1 MSERIA
7 RLRALSRTETLYLRR
22 LPVPLL
28 IYLALPFLL
37 MAFLSN
43 AMRIFF
49 TQTTSHFGATGGEFV
64 VPAQAI
70 LFGYMF
76 TEHIGLWVF
85 AEHSW
90 RTWDRVR
97 ATRATSVEVLTAKA
111 LVWGGYLAAQYLVLF
126 IGGMLMIGMDITG
139 SIPAL
144 VTLGVA
150 NLLATMAFGF
160 CGMVLCPSQATFDAW
175 TYGGALL
182 IAALGGAITPG
193 ELLPDW
199 AQKISPASPA
209 YWAIRGA
216 RSVILDRG
224 GFADVARPCLV
235 LGGFALGFLLIGA
248 WRWDPARPKI
258 GRSK

>member
-1 MSERIA
+1 MTSRAA
-7 RLRALSRTETLYLRR
+7 RLGTLVRAETLYVRR

-28 IYLALPFLL
+28 LYLALPFLL
-37 MAFLSN
+37 MAFLSD
-43 AMRIFF
+43 AMKLFF
-49 TQTTSHFGATGGEFV
+49 SNVGYFDTTGAEFV

-85 AEHSW
+85 SEHSW

-97 ATRATSVEVLTAKA
+97 ATPATSGEVLTAKA
-111 LVWGGYLAAQYLVLF
+111 LLWGGYLAAQYVVLFVGGSLVL
-126 IGGMLMIGMDITG
+126 GMDITG
-139 SIPAL
+139 SVPAL
-144 VTLGVA
+144 ILLATT

-182 IAALGGAITPG
+182 LAALGGAITPG
-193 ELLPDW
+193 ELLPSW
-199 AQKISPASPA
+199 AEKVSPASPVH
-209 YWAIRGA
+209 WAIEGA
-216 RSVILDRG
+216 RSIILDRG
-224 GFADVARPCLV
+224 GFADIAKPCLV
-235 LGGFALGFLLIGA
+235 LVGFAVGFAAVGL
-248 WRWDPARPKI
+248 WRFDPARAKI